1 MIMRRVGKGKW
12 LKGEIHMK
20 YNIIGKNIEV
30 TNALESAV
38 VEKLEKLDK
47 YFNDSVE
54 AQVTLIVEKLS
65 HIIEITIPFNGSVLR
80 AEVEGKNMYN
90 IIDDAVAV
98 IEKQVNKFKNK
109 LKDKHRNGVSQ
120 FTSDF
125 LREEVEEDDEHEIKI
140 DRKKKFAIKPMDAE
154 EAVLQMELVGH
165 NFFVYLDAD
174 TEEVNVVYKRK
185 NGTYG
190 LIEPV
195 LDEE

>member
-1 MIMRRVGKGKW
+1 MR
-12 LKGEIHMK
+12 
-20 YNIIGKNIEV
+20 YNITGKNIEL
-30 TNALESAV
+30 TAALEQAV
-38 VEKLEKLDK
+38 EANMMKLDK
-47 YFNDSVE
+47 YFNDNVM
-54 AQVTLIVEKLS
+54 AQITLSVEKLS

-80 AEVEGKNMYN
+80 AEVSGKNMYN
-90 IIDDAVAV
+90 IMDDAVAI

-109 LKDKHRNGVSQ
+109 LKSRHRETGVSE
-120 FTSDF
+120 FTSEFMSQD
-125 LREEVEEDDEHEIKI
+125 VEEQEAEEAIFI
-140 DRKKKFAIKPMDAE
+140 DRTKKFAIKPMDAE
-154 EAVLQMELVGH
+154 EAVLQMELIGH